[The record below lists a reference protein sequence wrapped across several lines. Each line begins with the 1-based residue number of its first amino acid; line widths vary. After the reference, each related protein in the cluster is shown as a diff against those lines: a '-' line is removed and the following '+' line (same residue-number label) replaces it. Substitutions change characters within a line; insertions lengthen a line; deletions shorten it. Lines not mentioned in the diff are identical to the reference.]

1 LQNVFWNDAGR
12 TAPPVSVLFP
22 SLSALHSPCS
32 FAIIGAVRLMQHAA
46 VQAAYS
52 RDTGVSI
59 MKVRDLLDS
68 KGKDIVSIDVDSSV
82 DDAIRSMNARKIS
95 AIMVNEQGKTV
106 GIFTERD
113 VVRSYINS
121 GGKSFKETKVRDAM
135 VTNLIVA
142 VPDDEL
148 GDISSIMVE
157 KNIRHLPVLHNG
169 RVIGMLSIRDI
180 IQTQVKKLTS
190 DLHYLRDYIAG

>member
-1 LQNVFWNDAGR
+1 LQNVFWNDDGR
-12 TAPPVSVLFP
+12 IARPCP
-22 SLSALHSPCS
+22 SAFSCVSALLSPRT
-32 FAIIGAVRLMQHAA
+32 FAIIGAVRLMRRAA
-46 VQAAYS
+46 VRSAYS
-52 RDTGVSI
+52 RDMGVSI

-68 KGKDIVSIDVDSSV
+68 KGRDIVSIDVDSSV

-95 AIMVNEQGKTV
+95 AIMVTEQGKTV

-113 VVRSYINS
+113 VVRGYIQS
-121 GGKSFKETKVRDAM
+121 GGKSFKDVKVREAM

-148 GDISSIMVE
+148 SDISAIMVE

-180 IQTQVKKLTS
+180 IQTQVKKLTA

>member
-1 LQNVFWNDAGR
+1 
-12 TAPPVSVLFP
+12 
-22 SLSALHSPCS
+22 
-32 FAIIGAVRLMQHAA
+32 
-46 VQAAYS
+46 
-52 RDTGVSI
+52 

-95 AIMVNEQGKTV
+95 AIMVTEQGKTV

-121 GGKSFKETKVRDAM
+121 GGKNFKEVKVREAM

-148 GDISSIMVE
+148 ADISSIMVE

>member
-1 LQNVFWNDAGR
+1 
-12 TAPPVSVLFP
+12 
-22 SLSALHSPCS
+22 
-32 FAIIGAVRLMQHAA
+32 
-46 VQAAYS
+46 
-52 RDTGVSI
+52 

-68 KGKDIVSIDVDSSV
+68 KGRDIVSIDVDSSV

-95 AIMVNEQGKTV
+95 AIMVTEQGKTV

-121 GGKSFKETKVRDAM
+121 GGKSFKESKVRDAM

-148 GDISSIMVE
+148 NDISSIMVE

-180 IQTQVKKLTS
+180 IQTQVKKLTA

>member
-1 LQNVFWNDAGR
+1 
-12 TAPPVSVLFP
+12 
-22 SLSALHSPCS
+22 
-32 FAIIGAVRLMQHAA
+32 MQHAA

-148 GDISSIMVE
+148 SDISSIMVE

>member
-1 LQNVFWNDAGR
+1 
-12 TAPPVSVLFP
+12 
-22 SLSALHSPCS
+22 
-32 FAIIGAVRLMQHAA
+32 
-46 VQAAYS
+46 
-52 RDTGVSI
+52 

-68 KGKDIVSIDVDSSV
+68 KGKDIVSIDVNSSV
-82 DDAIRSMNARKIS
+82 DDAIRSMNTRKIS
-95 AIMVNEQGKTV
+95 AIMVTEQGKTV

-113 VVRSYINS
+113 VVRSYITS
-121 GGKSFKETKVRDAM
+121 GGKSFKEAKVSDAM

-148 GDISSIMVE
+148 NDISSIMVE
-157 KNIRHLPVLHNG
+157 KNIRHLPVLDNG

-190 DLHYLRDYIAG
+190 EIHYLRDYITAG